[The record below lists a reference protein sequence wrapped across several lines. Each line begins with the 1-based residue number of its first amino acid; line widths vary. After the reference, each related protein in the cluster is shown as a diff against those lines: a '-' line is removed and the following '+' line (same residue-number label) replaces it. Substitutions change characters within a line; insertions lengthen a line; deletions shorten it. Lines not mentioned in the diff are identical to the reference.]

1 MDIIP
6 LEKDPNGLRL
16 EIWRKL
22 PELKVNRISPDIG
35 SGKRNIGVD
44 MRSVGGQGYGGEQY
58 DGVCP
63 SRRVKPRMALDL

>member
-44 MRSVGGQGYGGEQY
+44 MRSVGGQTLW
-58 DGVCP
+58 
-63 SRRVKPRMALDL
+63 R